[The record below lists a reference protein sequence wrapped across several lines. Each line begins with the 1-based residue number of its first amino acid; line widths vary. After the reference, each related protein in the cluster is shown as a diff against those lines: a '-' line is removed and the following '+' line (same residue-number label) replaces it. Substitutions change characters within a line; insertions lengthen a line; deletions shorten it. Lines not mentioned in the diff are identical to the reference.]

1 MLTNLCSESVAVS
14 SNARLS
20 SPNFQFLEKIDP
32 LLVELGV
39 RAERYALDDPNTSM
53 IKVRQLGELLAQV
66 VASRNGIST
75 DNRRKDQRTLIDEL
89 YRSRSIPAE
98 IQSLFHT
105 IRMEGN
111 DANHAMK
118 GHEGQAITLLRHA
131 RSIAVW
137 AYRSYIDDRLRL
149 GKFKPPFATADTST
163 EAKDE
168 IKRLEERYQSSEAEL
183 KKLQGA
189 VADEKALRKMAEEDR
204 QKAFEDLDSMMEL
217 AEETEEARAQHE
229 KRVAELSE
237 QLDKQSATV
246 SLSPQQVTMQ
256 ASHNEQVLREEFTED
271 DTREIIDMQLREAG
285 WMADSRKLRHGLGT
299 RPIKGHNLAIAEWQI
314 PDGGRAD
321 YVLFLGLMPVGVV
334 EAKKINI
341 DVASALSQSQ
351 RYSETYRLSNDEN
364 SPGGPWKHTDRT
376 YQIPFLYSSN
386 GREFLK
392 QLRTKSGIWFHDV
405 RYATNFP
412 DAKDGWHSPS
422 DLKQMLE
429 VDIASAEQRLK
440 ASAADYLPLRPY
452 QHAALEAVEQ
462 SLAQGHR
469 EMLIAMATGT
479 GKTRTCIAMCYRLIK
494 AKRFRRILFLVDRT
508 SLGEQTGDS
517 LDDLKIDNNQTFSDI
532 YDVKELGDIKPDD
545 DTKFQIATIQ
555 SMVKRILY
563 EDGQQKPTIGQ
574 YDCIVV
580 DECHRGYNLDQEL
593 SETELTFRDEADYIS
608 KYSRVL
614 DYFDAVKIGL
624 TATPALH
631 TNEIFGGSTGL
642 PIYQYSYRQAV
653 IEGYLVDHEPPLQ
666 IQTKLARDGI
676 HYDVNEDIPV
686 YNPTTRQQELFT
698 TPDEISFDI
707 ESFNKRVVNPN
718 FNRVVCEE
726 LAKHIDPSLQGKT
739 LIFCVNNDHA
749 DMVVLELRDA
759 LKEQY
764 GEIESSV
771 IEKITGSVDKPLERI
786 KHYKNEKMPNIVVT
800 VDLLTTGIDVPE
812 IVNLVFLRR
821 IKSRIL
827 YDQMIGRGTR
837 LREDLYGSGE
847 DKTCFYIF
855 DCVDMYSTL
864 QNYTDMKPV
873 VTRPNITF
881 SQLVDE
887 LQSTKDDES
896 QRVIV
901 DQLLAKLQ
909 RRKRRIH
916 GERADEFETRSGGTD
931 AESLTQQIAN
941 STPSEISEWFA
952 DKTALIEFLDSK
964 MENEGPGVFLSD
976 EDDEV
981 VNVQTGYGPNNQR
994 PKDYLEEFR
1003 NYVTDN
1009 QEKIEAIKLCAT
1021 CPQEL
1026 TRKSLRDLELLLAN
1040 DGFDK
1045 TRLRAAWRET
1055 TNADI
1060 ASSIIGYIRNAIL
1073 DTPIIPFDD
1082 RVNRAMENI
1091 LQSQQW
1097 TNPQRKWLERIGKQF
1112 RENTLVDAEALDEGQ
1127 FKQEGGGFTRLN
1139 KVFDGKIVN
1148 VLEQITEQIWQA
1160 AA

>member
-1 MLTNLCSESVAVS
+1 MS
-14 SNARLS
+14 SNS
-20 SPNFQFLEKIDP
+20 HFKSPNFQFLEKIDP
-32 LLVELGV
+32 LLVELGA

-66 VASRNGIST
+66 VAAKNGIRS
-75 DNRRKDQRTLIDEL
+75 DSRQKDQRSLIDEL
-89 YRSRSIPAE
+89 YRSRAIPAE
-98 IQSLFHT
+98 IQTLFHT
-105 IRMEGN
+105 IRMDGN

-131 RSIAVW
+131 RKIAVW
-137 AYRSYIDDRLRL
+137 YFRSYVNGNIKL
-149 GKFKPPFATADTST
+149 GSFVPPLATADTGD
-163 EAKDE
+163 EAKEE
-168 IKRLEERYQSSEAEL
+168 IEKYKALYEASQAEKRKLEGIA
-183 KKLQGA
+183 
-189 VADEKALRKMAEEDR
+189 ADETELRRLAEEDR
-204 QKAFEDLDSMMEL
+204 EKAFEEQNAALEL
-217 AEETEEARAQHE
+217 AEETEAARAKDAARLE
-229 KRVAELSE
+229 ALTARLSSELE
-237 QLDKQSATV
+237 KQSETV
-246 SLSPQQVTMQ
+246 NLSAEAVQLQ

-285 WMADSRKLRHGLGT
+285 WMANSGKLRHGLGT

-314 PDGGRAD
+314 PNCGRAD
-321 YVLFLGLMPVGVV
+321 YVLFIGLMPVAVV
-334 EAKKINI
+334 EAKKLNV

-351 RYSETYRLSNDEN
+351 RYSESYQLSADEL
-364 SPGGPWKHTDRT
+364 SPGGPWTHAKRN
-376 YQIPFLYSSN
+376 YQIPFLYSTN
-386 GREFLK
+386 GRDYLK

-405 RYATNFP
+405 RHTTNLP
-412 DAKDGWHSPS
+412 DAKDGWHSPE
-422 DLKQMLE
+422 DLRQMLNT
-429 VDIASAEQRLK
+429 DIAAAEQKLN
-440 ASAADYLPLRPY
+440 SSPADYLPLWPFQRE
-452 QHAALEAVEQ
+452 ALEAVENA
-462 SLAQGHR
+462 LAKGHR

-494 AKRFRRILFLVDRT
+494 ARRFRRILFLVDRT

-532 YDVKELGDIKPDD
+532 YDVKELGDVQPDE

-555 SMVKRILY
+555 SMVKRVLF
-563 EDGQQKPTIGQ
+563 EDGSARPTVGQ

-593 SETELTFRDEADYIS
+593 SETELSFRDEADYIS

-631 TNEIFGGSTGL
+631 TNEIFGGPTGL

-676 HYDVNEDIPV
+676 QFEVNDEIPV
-686 YNPTTRQQELFT
+686 YNPQTQQQELFT

-707 ESFNKRVVNPN
+707 ESFNKRVINGN

-726 LAKHIDPSLQGKT
+726 LARHIDPTLSGKT

-749 DMVVLELRDA
+749 DMVVHELRLA
-759 LKEQY
+759 LQERY
-764 GEIESSV
+764 GNVESNT
-771 IEKITGSVDKPLERI
+771 IEKITGYVDKPIERI
-786 KHYKNEKMPNIVVT
+786 KHYKNEKQPNIVVT

-821 IKSRIL
+821 VKSRIL

-837 LREDLYGSGE
+837 LREDLYGAGK

-887 LQSTKDDES
+887 LQGNPSADA
-896 QRVIV
+896 QQVIV

-909 RRKRRIH
+909 RRKRRMH
-916 GERADEFETRSGGTD
+916 GERATEFETRSGGTD

-941 STPSEISEWFA
+941 STPAEVAEWFA
-952 DKTALIEFLDSK
+952 DKTALVEFLDRK
-964 MENEGPGVFLSD
+964 IETEGPGVFLS
-976 EDDEV
+976 ELEDEV
-981 VNVQTGYGPNNQR
+981 VKVETGYGPNNKR
-994 PKDYLEEFR
+994 PGDYLEEFR
-1003 NYVTDN
+1003 DYVLNHQD
-1009 QEKIEAIKLCAT
+1009 QIEAIKLCAT
-1021 CPQEL
+1021 RPQAL
-1026 TRKSLRDLELLLAN
+1026 TRKTLTELELLLAN

-1045 TRLRAAWRET
+1045 TRLQAAWRET

-1073 DTPIIPFDD
+1073 DTPIIPFED
-1082 RVNRAMENI
+1082 RVNKAMDNI
-1091 LQSQQW
+1091 LQSQPW
-1097 TNPQRKWLERIGKQF
+1097 TKPQRQWLERIGMQF
-1112 RENTLVDAEALDEGQ
+1112 RKNTLVDVEALDEGQ
-1127 FKQEGGGFTRLN
+1127 FKQEGGGFKRLN
-1139 KVFDGKIVN
+1139 KIFDGKIVN
-1148 VLEQITEQIWQA
+1148 VLELITEQIWQA
-1160 AA
+1160 A